1 MLASVAPS
9 HTIARTLIEFTRIGC
24 AGPRSRYSSW
34 PEVSPLSDDFAF
46 PPKLALS
53 PLFAMI
59 HPPSVMMISHK
70 GVVTGSTQIFAAAP
84 VGSPASCVPS
94 PSVSA
99 KAVMTSAPG
108 RSGPWYVKSHWPLE
122 FVVHG
127 PWALTEPVTVKRTTT
142 SGTGLPNA
150 SSTVAVTVWLV
161 PTGVVSVAGGRGR
174 GGGGARSAIFAVEG
188 AP

>member
-1 MLASVAPS
+1 MV
-9 HTIARTLIEFTRIGC
+9 
-24 AGPRSRYSSW
+24 
-34 PEVSPLSDDFAF
+34 
-46 PPKLALS
+46 
-53 PLFAMI
+53 
-59 HPPSVMMISHK
+59 ISHK
-70 GVVTGSTQIFAAAP
+70 GVVTGSTQVLVARP

-161 PTGVVSVAGGRGR
+161 PTGFVSVAGERVR
-174 GGGGARSAIFAVEG
+174 VAGGPTTSSVTFATKASP
-188 AP
+188 APL